1 MISMNTLRIR
11 DLFRSDI
18 DPCFALSSSGRK
30 LAYVQEVDGVAQICI
45 AGIDDLTNCVPITKS
60 SRPVFAA
67 PYEPIRWVGG
77 ESHIIFTRLE
87 ETTFVRYLV
96 NVNSGEEVL
105 IPPRP
110 SNYTF
115 IADLMDTGMNAR
127 IAISCDQRG
136 AGTRDFLILSLPDL
150 EEVELI
156 SNTANWTNLYFDG
169 QMVPIVY
176 ETWTKGGGVE
186 VRAYDQKDALPIRK
200 IAPED
205 VWGSH
210 VLQASVDGQ
219 RLYIVSNTNGDTSA
233 LIELDL
239 SSGQESII
247 FDDPDFDAGQ
257 VIFHPKTREP
267 ICVNVVKARTQAVPV
282 SPLFADSDAVIR
294 GEFKNG
300 YTLMDLDDD
309 LTKIIVRDDERRL
322 WLVDV
327 CSDRPSLIL
336 HEPTLPPFF
345 ASEHFWIENNKGHK
359 LLCYLDSEDSVIGQ
373 TMRPLVVLLHGGPW
387 IRDVG
392 YPTPEVRWLANRGYL
407 VLRINFSGSNG
418 FGKAILHAGR
428 KQWGGQIIDDIA
440 QATQHVLNT
449 GYVLNQRV
457 AVMGHSFGGYAAF
470 MASVRYP
477 EIFSATLASGL
488 TTDLARIFA
497 IPNWAADR
505 EGTKYDLG
513 DPDDPND
520 FALMRSYSPIN
531 SLGKIQSPLFI
542 VTGQNDPSNSPED
555 CITIVRDA
563 LDRGVPAT
571 YVCFADEGHAIE
583 DPDSKFYVHHLMEVF
598 LAKHLGGTV
607 EDLTCEKWAPKISV
621 LYGHEHLTKGD
632 QK

>member
-11 DLFRSDI
+11 DLFRSDL
-18 DPCFALSSSGRK
+18 DPCFVLSSSGRK
-30 LAYVQEVDGVAQICI
+30 LAYVQEVNGVAQICI
-45 AGIDDLTNCVPITKS
+45 AGTDDLTNSVPITKS
-60 SRPVFAA
+60 SSPVFAA
-67 PYEPIRWVGG
+67 PYEPIRWVCGG
-77 ESHIIFTRLE
+77 SHIVFARLE
-87 ETTFVRYLV
+87 EGVFVRYLISV
-96 NVNSGEEVL
+96 DSGEEAL

-115 IADLMDTGMNAR
+115 IASLMDTGMNAR
-127 IAISCDQRG
+127 IAVSCDQRG
-136 AGTRDFLILSLPDL
+136 AGTRDFLILSLPEL

-156 SNTANWTNLYFDG
+156 SDTANWTNLFFDG
-169 QMVPIVY
+169 QMTPIAY
-176 ETWTKGGGVE
+176 ETWIKGGGVE
-186 VRAYDQKDALPIRK
+186 VRAFDQKDALPIRK

-210 VLQASVDGQ
+210 VLRASVDGQ
-219 RLYIVSNTNGDTSA
+219 RLYLVSNANRNTSA

-239 SSGQESII
+239 SSGQETIL
-247 FDDPDFDAGQ
+247 FEDPVFDAGQ
-257 VIFHPKTREP
+257 VFFHPRTGEP
-267 ICVNVVKARTQAVPV
+267 ICVNVVRTQTQAVAV
-282 SPLFADSDAVIR
+282 SPMFADVDAAIR
-294 GEFKNG
+294 GQFKNG
-300 YTLMDLDDD
+300 YTLIDLDDE
-309 LTKIIVRDDERRL
+309 LIKVIIRDDQRQS

-327 CSDRPSLIL
+327 SSDRPSLHL
-336 HEPTLPPFF
+336 HEPALPTFV
-345 ASEHFWIENNKGHK
+345 ASEHFWIYNSKGHK

-373 TMRPLVVLLHGGPW
+373 TMRPLAVLLHGGPW

-392 YPTPEVRWLANRGYL
+392 NPTPEVRWLANRGYL

-488 TTDLARIFA
+488 TTDIARLFA
-497 IPNWAADR
+497 IPNWAAYR

-571 YVCFADEGHAIE
+571 YVCIADEGHTIE
-583 DPDSKFYVHHLMEVF
+583 DPDSKFYVYHLMEVF

-607 EDLTCEKWAPKISV
+607 EDSTCEKWAPKISV